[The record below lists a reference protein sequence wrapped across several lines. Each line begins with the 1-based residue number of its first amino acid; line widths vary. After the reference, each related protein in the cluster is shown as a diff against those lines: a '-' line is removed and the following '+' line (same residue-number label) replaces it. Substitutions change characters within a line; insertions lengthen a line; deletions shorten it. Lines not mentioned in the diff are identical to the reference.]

1 MKISI
6 SKKIRNN
13 LLGIFALLC
22 LWWLAARMV
31 GSEEILPSPG
41 LTFLSVMEIFS
52 KPGFLVS
59 IAATIGRG
67 LAGFLIALL
76 FAALIGIPAGIF
88 PGFFSFINPLI
99 TSVRST
105 PVISIILLAI
115 IWFGNEQVPVFIAVL
130 TMFPILTLNIVEG
143 INSVDPNYIIL
154 CKSYRIPFFRILTG
168 VYLPWIAPFLT
179 SGVSNALG
187 FGWRAVIIGEVLS
200 QPSFGIGTRMQESQI
215 FLLVGELIAWTLIAV
230 IISYLFETGVRKLEK
245 SLIKWKKA

>member
-1 MKISI
+1 MKIFI
-6 SKKIRNN
+6 SKKIINN
-13 LLGIFALLC
+13 LLGIFVLLFI
-22 LWWLAARMV
+22 WWYASRTV
-31 GSEEILPSPG
+31 GSDEILPSPR
-41 LTFLSVMEIFS
+41 LTFLAVLEVFS
-52 KPGFLVS
+52 QPGFFTS

-67 LAGFLIALL
+67 LTGFLIAILI
-76 FAALIGIPAGIF
+76 AAAIGIPAGIY

-130 TMFPILTLNIVEG
+130 TMFPILTLNLVEG
-143 INSVDPNYIIL
+143 IKSVDVNFIVL
-154 CKSYRIPFFRILTG
+154 SKSYRIPFFRILTG
-168 VYLPWIAPFLT
+168 VYLPSVAPFLT

-200 QPSFGIGTRMQESQI
+200 QPSSGIGTRMQESQI

-230 IISYLFETGVRKLEK
+230 IISYFFETAVRKLEK